1 MQRVNFY
8 FLRKKVL
15 ARRRLQ
21 REPAV
26 EIIVTIAATRARPR
40 EQRRHWRAAIL
51 DRGRPVRV
59 AASRSRTRPFS
70 TVIIISS
77 LERPRPPAVR
87 RLRRPHNPMNIK
99 KSPGASNVFE
109 IVSILLKLV
118 FFFEPRSIS
127 GLCVSRFRRIYVSYI
142 ILQTHRRRGIL
153 FNSVH
158 RAITIFAIFA
168 YIIRAPYARH
178 RYSHCS
184 RCDA

>member
-15 ARRRLQ
+15 ARRRQL
-21 REPAV
+21 EPAV

-99 KSPGASNVFE
+99 KSPGVSNVFE

-118 FFFEPRSIS
+118 FFSNRARFP
-127 GLCVSRFRRIYVSYI
+127 GCVSRGFVEFTYH
-142 ILQTHRRRGIL
+142 ILYCRLTDVAGYYSTR
-153 FNSVH
+153 S
-158 RAITIFAIFA
+158 T
-168 YIIRAPYARH
+168 AP
-178 RYSHCS
+178 
-184 RCDA
+184 